1 MSDVRLP
8 RISVVV
14 TCYNCRDYIGDA
26 IRSVAR
32 QTLRDF
38 ECVIVDDASTDDSV
52 AEVQRTVTEL
62 DDPRFRHVR
71 LEKNVGQTG
80 ATRRGLA
87 ETRATFVCFLDS
99 DDLWNEDFLE
109 RHLAAH
115 LNETYAI
122 GFTACNARLID
133 GQGAL
138 IAGCVYWFG
147 HERSQVD
154 RDQAFTPIDPARV
167 PKIDT
172 ASGKADWRKQTP
184 YRLYTKRVVHWVWVS
199 TSSMMF
205 RRSLIDLVFP
215 DDDETFR
222 LHMDFYIVVMAQM
235 VAGSLLIAIVAAV
248 VALDGEADLAV
259 LGEFCG
265 VGEQVEDDLP
275 DVDGVADDRGVG
287 AEEDLDDQQV
297 GAAGDRRAHGLDEL
311 AQGGAEVEADG
322 VEADLAGLD
331 LGQVEDV
338 ADDLHEVATGGLHA
352 RGVGDDLGH
361 AALAGLV
368 AHELDVAEDRV
379 QRGAQLVA
387 HVREEGRLGAAGVLG
402 GVDGGLGG
410 DGLEVAAG
418 QLDAA
423 LVELDAALLERAVG
437 AAGGAAGQLALQPQ
451 LQELP
456 LAAQK
461 DARQKDP
468 ERADEQQRGIGGQR
482 LPVARQDAQQHQH
495 LEQHQ
500 PAGQGQAAAEDRR
513 LRSAPPQDRYDR
525 HHRPDGG
532 EQHAEGQRQAEQ
544 QVERDRRTDHLGEVA
559 GDLEAEREPVLE
571 VEAVDDAVGGPQG
584 AGGGGG
590 LARAGEVGVGEA
602 GVADVEAGDD
612 AGEAVAE
619 LLGLAQRLA
628 HPAEDR
634 APVGRDRR
642 IERED
647 AILQR
652 RGVQF
657 AQDYLAARLGEQ
669 LPEAKPEQRLA
680 LRMRGQRARTRIQ
693 ALQAVL

>member
-52 AEVQRTVTEL
+52 AEVQRTLTEL

-172 ASGKADWRKQTP
+172 ANGKADWRKQTP

-235 VAGSLLIAIVAAV
+235 VAGSLLIDEP
-248 VALDGEADLAV
+248 LYSYRLHG
-259 LGEFCG
+259 
-265 VGEQVEDDLP
+265 
-275 DVDGVADDRGVG
+275 RN
-287 AEEDLDDQQV
+287 
-297 GAAGDRRAHGLDEL
+297 GAADNP
-311 AQGGAEVEADG
+311 
-322 VEADLAGLD
+322 
-331 LGQVEDV
+331 
-338 ADDLHEVATGGLHA
+338 
-352 RGVGDDLGH
+352 
-361 AALAGLV
+361 
-368 AHELDVAEDRV
+368 
-379 QRGAQLVA
+379 
-387 HVREEGRLGAAGVLG
+387 VLG
-402 GVDGGLGG
+402 GRLHLSSRNWGNTHAVM
-410 DGLEVAAG
+410 
-418 QLDAA
+418 LD
-423 LVELDAALLERAVG
+423 RM
-437 AAGGAAGQLALQPQ
+437 
-451 LQELP
+451 
-456 LAAQK
+456 LAAM
-461 DARQKDP
+461 
-468 ERADEQQRGIGGQR
+468 
-482 LPVARQDAQQHQH
+482 
-495 LEQHQ
+495 
-500 PAGQGQAAAEDRR
+500 
-513 LRSAPPQDRYDR
+513 
-525 HHRPDGG
+525 
-532 EQHAEGQRQAEQ
+532 
-544 QVERDRRTDHLGEVA
+544 ERDRERFITALGDRQYRRMLLRMQA
-559 GDLEAEREPVLE
+559 
-571 VEAVDDAVGGPQG
+571 
-584 AGGGGG
+584 
-590 LARAGEVGVGEA
+590 ARAA
-602 GVADVEAGDD
+602 APMSWILFLRS
-612 AGEAVAE
+612 
-619 LLGLAQRLA
+619 LL
-628 HPAEDR
+628 
-634 APVGRDRR
+634 V
-642 IERED
+642 
-647 AILQR
+647 
-652 RGVQF
+652 
-657 AQDYLAARLGEQ
+657 
-669 LPEAKPEQRLA
+669 
-680 LRMRGQRARTRIQ
+680 
-693 ALQAVL
+693 